1 MHVQYLYLP
10 RRLLGGCPWDE
21 TYVQEVHRE
30 VEGGGWEGPRE
41 QDLGKWWWGSQNS
54 SVYPG
59 WCHHTAGL
67 WGKVCWLWG
76 QLTPWETQD
85 VADNKLVRSQNLQCR
100 AQLCTPAIFLKS
112 SHPFWLTQPFLSKEG
127 TRFIHITTTD
137 SISFLFLVE
146 LKKKGI
152 LIHICVI

>member
-1 MHVQYLYLP
+1 MRPVRNDSALHLQ
-10 RRLLGGCPWDE
+10 
-21 TYVQEVHRE
+21 
-30 VEGGGWEGPRE
+30 WEKIS
-41 QDLGKWWWGSQNS
+41 QDHNNEMTNVKRS
-54 SVYPG
+54 P
-59 WCHHTAGL
+59 AGM
-67 WGKVCWLWG
+67 WPWG

-137 SISFLFLVE
+137 SISVLFLVE

-152 LIHICVI
+152 LIHIYGI